1 MTTKEYIAKLNKAER
16 AINGKRFVGLS
27 SQIGR
32 MQFKRVFAEGL
43 DSGGGPNKP
52 DYSTNPISI
61 GRNQTPDKSTAKF
74 YEGGY
79 REFKRELGRGKMVLF
94 RLFSQMYLQSI
105 VNPELKISNTG
116 FVIATGV
123 TYNAGNPKGKVDG
136 LLDKYGDAFKFS
148 DAERKEFVDKA
159 QQIVVDLFK

>member
-1 MTTKEYIAKLNKAER
+1 
-16 AINGKRFVGLS
+16 
-27 SQIGR
+27 
-32 MQFKRVFAEGL
+32 
-43 DSGGGPNKP
+43 
-52 DYSTNPISI
+52 
-61 GRNQTPDKSTAKF
+61 
-74 YEGGY
+74 
-79 REFKRELGRGKMVLF
+79 MVLF

-116 FVIATGV
+116 FVIATGM

>member
-27 SQIGR
+27 TSVGKT
-32 MQFKRVFAEGL
+32 QFKRIFQDGL
-43 DSGGGPNKP
+43 DANGAPIKP
-52 DYSTNPISI
+52 EYSTKPIYI
-61 GRNQTPDKSTAKF
+61 GPMQTPTADDAGYYK
-74 YEGGY
+74 GGY
-79 REFKRELGRGKMVLF
+79 KAFKSKLGRGKMVLF
-94 RLFSQMYLQSI
+94 RLFNQMYLESI

-116 FVIATGV
+116 FVIATGM

-148 DAERKEFVDKA
+148 DAERKEFTDKA

>member
-27 SQIGR
+27 TSVGKT
-32 MQFKRVFAEGL
+32 QFKRIFQDGL
-43 DSGGGPNKP
+43 DANGAPIKP
-52 DYSTNPISI
+52 EYSTKPIYI
-61 GRNQTPDKSTAKF
+61 GPMQTPTADDAGYYK
-74 YEGGY
+74 GGY
-79 REFKRELGRGKMVLF
+79 KAFKSKLERGKMVLF
-94 RLFSQMYLQSI
+94 RLFNQMYLESI

-116 FVIATGV
+116 FVIATGM

>member
-27 SQIGR
+27 SSVGR

-43 DSGGGPNKP
+43 DAGGGPIKP

-61 GRNQTPDKSTAKF
+61 GKNQTPDKSTAKF

-79 REFKRELGRGKMVLF
+79 REFKRKLGRGKMVLF

-116 FVIATGV
+116 FVIATGM

-148 DAERKEFVDKA
+148 DAERKEFVNKA

>member
-1 MTTKEYIAKLNKAER
+1 M
-16 AINGKRFVGLS
+16 
-27 SQIGR
+27 
-32 MQFKRVFAEGL
+32 
-43 DSGGGPNKP
+43 
-52 DYSTNPISI
+52 
-61 GRNQTPDKSTAKF
+61 QTPTADDAGYYK
-74 YEGGY
+74 GGY
-79 REFKRELGRGKMVLF
+79 KAFKSKLERGKMVLF

-116 FVIATGV
+116 FVIATGM

>member
-1 MTTKEYIAKLNKAER
+1 MTTKDYIAKLNKAER

-32 MQFKRVFAEGL
+32 KQFKRVFVKGL
-43 DSGGGPNKP
+43 DSNGAPIKP
-52 DYSTNPISI
+52 EYSTKPISI
-61 GRNQTPDKSTAKF
+61 GPNQTPDKSTAKF

-79 REFKRELGRGKMVLF
+79 KEFKRALGRGKMVLF

-105 VNPELKISNTG
+105 VNPELKVSDTG
-116 FVIATGV
+116 FVITTGM
-123 TYNAGNPKGKVDG
+123 TYNAGNPKGKVDA

-148 DAERKEFVDKA
+148 DAERKEFTERA
-159 QQIVVDLFK
+159 EQIVVDLFK

>member
-1 MTTKEYIAKLNKAER
+1 MTTKDYINKLNKAEL

-32 MQFKRVFAEGL
+32 KQFKRVFVKGL
-43 DSGGGPNKP
+43 DADGAPIKP
-52 DYSTNPISI
+52 EYSTNPIYI
-61 GRNQTPDKSTAKF
+61 GPNQTPEKSTAKF

-79 REFKRELGRGKMVLF
+79 KEFKRALGRGKMVLF

-105 VNPELKISNTG
+105 VNPELRISDTG

-148 DAERKEFVDKA
+148 DAERKEFTERA
-159 QQIVVDLFK
+159 EQIVVDLFK

>member
-43 DSGGGPNKP
+43 DAGGGPIKP

-61 GRNQTPDKSTAKF
+61 GKNQTPDKSTAKF

-79 REFKRELGRGKMVLF
+79 REFKRKLGRGKMVLF

-116 FVIATGV
+116 FVIATGM

>member
-27 SQIGR
+27 SSVGR
-32 MQFKRVFAEGL
+32 MQFKRVFQEGL
-43 DSGGGPNKP
+43 DANGGPIEP
-52 DYSTNPISI
+52 EYSTKPIRISL
-61 GRNQTPDKSTAKF
+61 NQTPRASTAKF
-74 YEGGY
+74 YKGGY
-79 REFKRELGRGKMVLF
+79 KAFKSKLRRGKMVLF

-116 FVIATGV
+116 FVIATGM

-148 DAERKEFVDKA
+148 DAERKEFTERA

>member
-27 SQIGR
+27 TSVGKT
-32 MQFKRVFAEGL
+32 QFKRIFQNGL
-43 DSGGGPNKP
+43 DANGAPIKP
-52 DYSTNPISI
+52 EYSTKPIYI
-61 GRNQTPDKSTAKF
+61 GPMQTPTADDAGYYK
-74 YEGGY
+74 GGY
-79 REFKRELGRGKMVLF
+79 KAFKSKLERGKMVLF

-116 FVIATGV
+116 FVIATGM